1 MLTDG
6 EVRKAAHLLISRY
19 GISNAHKAAS
29 FRCLEL
35 TAMGEIDAA
44 LQWQAIA
51 DVLKALQPQ
60 SGIKPVPTGLR
71 LVG

>member
-6 EVRKAAHLLISRY
+6 EVRKAAQLLISRY
-19 GISNAHKAAS
+19 GVSNAHDAAS

-60 SGIKPVPTGLR
+60 SGGKREPRVLR

>member
-1 MLTDG
+1 MLTDA
-6 EVRKAAHLLISRY
+6 EVKKAAQLLINRY
-19 GISNAHKAAS
+19 GVSNAHDAAA

-35 TAMGEIDAA
+35 SAMGEIDAA

-51 DVLKALQPQ
+51 DALKALQPQ
-60 SGIKPVPTGLR
+60 ASGKRAPRVLR

>member
-6 EVRKAAHLLISRY
+6 EVRKAAQLLISRY
-19 GISNAHKAAS
+19 GVSKAHDAAA

-51 DVLKALQPQ
+51 DALKALLQRSDSNREPM
-60 SGIKPVPTGLR
+60 GLR

>member
-1 MLTDG
+1 MLTDA
-6 EVRKAAHLLISRY
+6 EVRKAAQLLINRY
-19 GISNAHKAAS
+19 GARNAHSAAS

-44 LQWQAIA
+44 IQWQAIA
-51 DVLKALQPQ
+51 DALKARQPQ
-60 SGIKPVPTGLR
+60 SNGSREPKILR

>member
-6 EVRKAAHLLISRY
+6 EVRKAAQLLINRY
-19 GISNAHKAAS
+19 GVSKAHDAAA

-51 DVLKALQPQ
+51 DALKALQQ
-60 SGIKPVPTGLR
+60 RSDGNREAKGLR

>member
-6 EVRKAAHLLISRY
+6 EVRKAAQLLISRY
-19 GISNAHKAAS
+19 GVSNAHDAAA

-51 DVLKALQPQ
+51 DVLKALQHRTDD
-60 SGIKPVPTGLR
+60 SRKPTVLR